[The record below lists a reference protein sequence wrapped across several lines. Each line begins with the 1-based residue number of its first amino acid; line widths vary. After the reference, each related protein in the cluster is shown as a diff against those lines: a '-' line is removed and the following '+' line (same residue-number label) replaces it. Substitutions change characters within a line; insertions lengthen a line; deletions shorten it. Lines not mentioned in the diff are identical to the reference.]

1 MVAAMTPD
9 EIIDRFNPAKRAMPL
24 EGMEALELY
33 MAQIG
38 RNLGALKDAMES
50 LNTAIAERN
59 ALLAR
64 ENSEQASTEKSL
76 SQDD

>member
-1 MVAAMTPD
+1 MTPD

-38 RNLGALKDAMES
+38 RNLAALKEAMES

-64 ENSEQASTEKSL
+64 QNPEQTPEAKS
-76 SQDD
+76 SSHESG